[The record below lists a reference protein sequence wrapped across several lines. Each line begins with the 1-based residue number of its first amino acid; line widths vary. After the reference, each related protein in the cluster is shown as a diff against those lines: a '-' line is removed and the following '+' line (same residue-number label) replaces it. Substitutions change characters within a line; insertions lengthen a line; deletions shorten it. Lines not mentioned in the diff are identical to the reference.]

1 MNNNYLKQYVGR
13 RVVLYLSLWSK
24 ILRLGTR
31 GVISDCKGGWVEI
44 KRNKKLEYINISK
57 IYSFKLLD

>member
-44 KRNKKLEYINISK
+44 KGIRSWNIL
-57 IYSFKLLD
+57 I